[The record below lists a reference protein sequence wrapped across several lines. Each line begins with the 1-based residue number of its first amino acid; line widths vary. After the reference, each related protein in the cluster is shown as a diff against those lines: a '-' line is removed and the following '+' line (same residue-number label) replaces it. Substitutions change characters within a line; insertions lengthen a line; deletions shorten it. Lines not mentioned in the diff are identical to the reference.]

1 MAGIGTRKL
10 KVTVDGDEFTAQ
22 VSKCLIRSA
31 ATESDFVTFADAAA
45 GGGRDY
51 FLDVKAVQDAETGTF
66 WDIVWSQ
73 LGAELEV
80 VVMPYGNATPSATEP
95 HFEGTIVVREPDG
108 DLVGGEANR
117 STSARQT
124 IEVSFPFTEKP
135 TKVTA

>member
-10 KVTVDGDEFTAQ
+10 KVSTDSDDRTAE
-22 VSKCLIRSA
+22 VAKCVIRSA

-66 WDIVWSQ
+66 WDLVWAHT
-73 LGAELEV
+73 GEEV
-80 VVMPYGNATPSATEP
+80 DIVVMPYGNATPSATEP

-108 DLVGGEANR
+108 DLLGGEANR
-117 STSARQT
+117 STSARQV
-124 IEVSFPFTEKP
+124 IEVSWPFLAKP